1 MESVLPAT
9 WQRWFSTLTATD
21 ADTQLSNPGAC
32 DARLSW
38 PRHCSKCAVCSQG
51 CNKHNHQW
59 CDLNLGPLT
68 LQSGMLTTRP
78 LRAAS
83 TLHCLRLSAL
93 PCEVQNFYTWSK
105 LYDFPPKLDDF
116 EKQLAI
122 VLSRKSNFR
131 QPVSKVLQ
139 QVCLATMY
147 TDNVAFTATLLC
159 TSCAAVDWYLQPAG
173 SEVCCCGPCWER
185 QTDRCT
191 DPAPHNM
198 WAMPVLSA
206 ILMAWPVT
214 SMKLL

>member
-1 MESVLPAT
+1 
-9 WQRWFSTLTATD
+9 
-21 ADTQLSNPGAC
+21 
-32 DARLSW
+32 
-38 PRHCSKCAVCSQG
+38 
-51 CNKHNHQW
+51 
-59 CDLNLGPLT
+59 LNLGPLT

-147 TDNVAFTATLLC
+147 TDNVPPRCCALAVQQSIDISSRLAAKF
-159 TSCAAVDWYLQPAG
+159 AAVVHTG
-173 SEVCCCGPCWER
+173 R
-185 QTDRCT
+185 DRPI
-191 DPAPHNM
+191 DAPHNM